1 MKKNNFLII
10 CLLLILVF
18 SINASA
24 FDIDEFKENFNQI
37 KTEFEDREANFSI
50 ARNIKEAILYEILYI
65 DDFFVNL
72 ESGLE
77 DKSVENQL
85 KTMSA
90 TFLDEVESYRNL
102 PEGKTSP
109 IKLFAIIVAL
119 SSLALF
125 IAGTVQKN
133 LHRSINRVNGQSIFD
148 LSDNTYA
155 MNHNFDIMNEQHLQM
170 HMQAH
175 NDALMQ
181 HMQMNNDMAMQ
192 QAMNEAMRSVT
203 PFDHGGYVQGY
214 GFNPSDT
221 MAQDSFNQMN
231 NMNNM
236 F

>member
-90 TFLDEVESYRNL
+90 MFLDEVESYRNL
-102 PEGKTSP
+102 PEGKPSPPSKSNPLLQIHLFQLTRKRKKQALKKELLTTS
-109 IKLFAIIVAL
+109 
-119 SSLALF
+119 
-125 IAGTVQKN
+125 TQ
-133 LHRSINRVNGQSIFD
+133 
-148 LSDNTYA
+148 
-155 MNHNFDIMNEQHLQM
+155 
-170 HMQAH
+170 
-175 NDALMQ
+175 
-181 HMQMNNDMAMQ
+181 
-192 QAMNEAMRSVT
+192 
-203 PFDHGGYVQGY
+203 
-214 GFNPSDT
+214 
-221 MAQDSFNQMN
+221 
-231 NMNNM
+231 
-236 F
+236 